1 MTIAG
6 RVRRYLS
13 VAAFTLVWMGALA
26 QPALA
31 SVYGK
36 GGYGNCGYQNCAPTS
51 TETNTPSGLEISV
64 NLTEGQVLPHSGYTI
79 IVTPLNSVTAGVA
92 FKTVDFYI
100 DGTLVQTVIP
110 EETGT
115 ARWFWDPQINPGTT
129 LKVVVTGTDG
139 STATE
144 EFHVTVSPAPAT
156 QGSSGGGT
164 TTPAPKRGIP
174 EVIVGGIIHGL
185 QLGYNGTK
193 RVIAAL
199 PKPLVYGF
207 PYFLYVLL
215 SVNLLVLF
223 LQLKREVSEYSRMRA
238 LVARER
244 QIGESVKTLL
254 QLVAHYLR
262 TPFTVLSGGVEL
274 LQAENGPLAAK
285 LKTVID
291 QLRTSIERLL
301 EQVHQDV
308 APVVSGTTSG
318 GSVVW
323 RQPGLWVPLVLS
335 AVIVVPFN
343 YIARDADTLNI
354 TEVNLLAQVIIY
366 SLIALVTYQV
376 FRRLQL
382 HRRDTVELQRVSHEE
397 QIASESRTSFI
408 INAAA
413 GLQSEVASLEQV
425 VAALPQSKAAEFIR
439 KGEAGFHDLITKL
452 RVGTQLRAVD
462 DANVPLQQVSLSTVV
477 TEALHTLA
485 PVITSRSITTL
496 FQGGDTTVAVSSTEL
511 LSFVLRSLLDNA
523 IAYSANG
530 GAIEITGATT
540 PTGVVI
546 TITDHGS
553 GIPAEKTS
561 LLFEPFSKLEGAEV
575 FTHEGMGFS
584 LYLDKLIMNYLGGT
598 IALTSEPGRGTSV
611 MLNFPLAPTPA
622 TGQSGQSQ

>member
-129 LKVVVTGTDG
+129 IKVVVTGTDG